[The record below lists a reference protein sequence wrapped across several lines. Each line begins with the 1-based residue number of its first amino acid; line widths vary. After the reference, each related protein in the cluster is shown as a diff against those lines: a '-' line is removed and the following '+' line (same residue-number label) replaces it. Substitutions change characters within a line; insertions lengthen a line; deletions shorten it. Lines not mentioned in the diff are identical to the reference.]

1 MKKIFFGA
9 AVATMMFASCQN
21 DMIESVEQQGRM
33 FTLEV
38 NQGGSRTALDG
49 LQTVWSKGDQIY
61 VTSEDGQTTGVL
73 TLIGEGG
80 EAGGKFSGF
89 VFGNGELKYSV
100 YPVPTKPVDLGKANV
115 ERLDAPMTGTI
126 SGGATTFNHA
136 CGFVRLNLL
145 GIDNNDKVNIA
156 GGQVGS
162 VLEYDL
168 ATNTWKKK
176 TVASKI
182 TVVEAEDAETFY
194 VPVYVDPTTTVPI
207 DLTIT
212 INNETV
218 GAEMEVIPQVSKVNA
233 EVPNF
238 VVTED
243 GVKDIAT
250 ANPGELGDNYIY
262 VSTVEEMRNAIRGE
276 EGPAYVVIKNGEY
289 NITSGDEMEIVRNI
303 TIVGESEVILNA
315 VTQGNGWRIFNIYGG
330 SGSLNEEMI
339 VTIKNI
345 VLGDKTWTKRGL
357 WIRNDLN
364 GSDKNTNNGCNL
376 TVNLEN
382 FQCYRAI
389 VDNGEAIKNENGQ
402 MGDNITVKMKNCDIR
417 DFNVQAWKNDKSDT
431 YSYIEF
437 DDASNLGIIVDKE
450 YPLTNIFINGKN
462 PKAHGQQTTYVVKE

>member
-100 YPVPTKPVDLGKANV
+100 YPVPTKPVDLGKANA

-145 GIDNNDKVNIA
+145 GIDNDDKVNIA

-194 VPVYVDPTTTVPI
+194 VPVYVDPTTTAPI

-212 INNETV
+212 INNETEGDKMTV
-218 GAEMEVIPQVSKVNA
+218 TPQASKVNA

-243 GVKDIAT
+243 GIKDIAT
-250 ANPGELGDNYIY
+250 TDPSELGDNYIY
-262 VSTVEEMRNAIRGE
+262 VEVGDDVKAKIEGAKEGSYIVLKSGIHNLTTQINIR
-276 EGPAYVVIKNGEY
+276 K
-289 NITSGDEMEIVRNI
+289 SL
-303 TIVGESEVILNA
+303 TIIGESETEIVGGYTPGYPNQDKQTRAFYFYCENA
-315 VTQGNGWRIFNIYGG
+315 ESLVLKNLTFISDKNDRVT
-330 SGSLNEEMI
+330 E
-339 VTIKNI
+339 
-345 VLGDKTWTKRGL
+345 L
-357 WIRNDLN
+357 WIRQDVNGPVKETNVLLEKVITGMAIIDNRYNDGHTINVELIECTIQQFTVDAWN
-364 GSDKNTNNGCNL
+364 PDPVYGNVSFSNL
-376 TVNLEN
+376 SYDEKSVVNVNIQKGVAFE
-382 FQCYRAI
+382 
-389 VDNGEAIKNENGQ
+389 
-402 MGDNITVKMKNCDIR
+402 NIT
-417 DFNVQAWKNDKSDT
+417 
-431 YSYIEF
+431 
-437 DDASNLGIIVDKE
+437 
-450 YPLTNIFINGKN
+450 INGKN
-462 PKAHGQQTTYVVKE
+462 PTRTGIQ